1 MQLVLHGTPLSPFVR
16 KVRAVMLEKGLA
28 CRLEPVSPFDPPDGW
43 RALSP
48 LGRVPVL
55 VDEDRPEAGS
65 LPDSS
70 AICAFLEAQAPEPP
84 LLPEDPWLRAR
95 TLWLEEFA
103 DTELAAR
110 IGFGIWRALVVG
122 PLGGAEADEE
132 SARRTVEEKL
142 PPSFDYLDGLLAE
155 ALWFSGPAVGLA
167 DIAIAAQLVGFRHGG
182 FELDGGRWPRLAPW
196 LEAICARA
204 SFVRLLEEDR
214 TLLGEHS
221 RLCTNAPQAPSA
233 NA

>member
-70 AICAFLEAQAPEPP
+70 AICAFLEAQAPEPS
-84 LLPEDPWLRAR
+84 LLPALVPPLFAYWLRR
-95 TLWLEEFA
+95 RFIDPEEQFM
-103 DTELAAR
+103 AAR
-110 IGFGIWRALVVG
+110 FPDDYERYRARV
-122 PLGGAEADEE
+122 
-132 SARRTVEEKL
+132 RR
-142 PPSFDYLDGLLAE
+142 
-155 ALWFSGPAVGLA
+155 WF
-167 DIAIAAQLVGFRHGG
+167 
-182 FELDGGRWPRLAPW
+182 
-196 LEAICARA
+196 
-204 SFVRLLEEDR
+204 
-214 TLLGEHS
+214 
-221 RLCTNAPQAPSA
+221 
-233 NA
+233 